1 MGAPDIG
8 LIELYRLFKF
18 ARPVLSH
25 RAYAFG
31 SLHLPD

>member
-8 LIELYRLFKF
+8 LIEFKF

-25 RAYAFG
+25 RTYAFG